1 MNAAS
6 PSWVFRAGLLAVFVL
21 LDFMFVKYNGA
32 GGDWAPI
39 WVVGRLALSDLSL
52 IYQFDLVS
60 TLQHPLVG
68 DLGQRPFIYPPT
80 TLLLAVPF
88 SILPFFPSLLIFS
101 SVAIAAMLWAS
112 RRWTTDWWLLVATLP
127 VFAAAYSG
135 QITLIV
141 AALSLFGISKLDSQ
155 PTIAGVL
162 LGLAAVLKPQLMML
176 APIALIAGRHWRTIF
191 AATATAVIAIIITT
205 IAFGIEIWRR
215 WIGALEPFQTLIEG
229 YGPLLRNT
237 LSPYAMATRMGLDPT
252 GVTIVSL
259 LIAIPFV
266 AFVFARTR
274 DPAGRVVALVGGA
287 LLISPYAMNY
297 ELATLAPVALMRPL
311 KRMSDMALPLACSVS
326 MAASASLVGLVA
338 IYFWAVTRFAWTMRY
353 AAHPTCSGKRGTA
366 LAARTATPLE

>member
-1 MNAAS
+1 MTQL
-6 PSWVFRAGLLAVFVL
+6 PHHGFFGAGLLAVFVL

-39 WVVGRLALSDLSL
+39 WVVGRLALSDPSL

-80 TLLLAVPF
+80 ALLLAVPF

-127 VFAAAYSG
+127 VFAAAYFRTNNSDCRRAEFVRD
-135 QITLIV
+135 IKIR
-141 AALSLFGISKLDSQ
+141 Q
-155 PTIAGVL
+155 PADNRGRV